1 MWKGLSRKIIWLDE
15 VNFTKLALQK
25 REWSNK
31 LTNINVDQATV
42 YRGYVSVCAAIT
54 EDTGI
59 EALAIQRKAFNAKE
73 YIQFLYW
80 LRFIND
86 NNPLAIFLDNLQVHK
101 TNATMEAYRH
111 LNILPIFNL
120 PYSPEYNPI
129 ESVFA

>member
-1 MWKGLSRKIIWLDE
+1 MWKGLSRKIIWIDE

-31 LTNINVDQATV
+31 LNNINIDQATV

-73 YIQFLYW
+73 YI
-80 LRFIND
+80 
-86 NNPLAIFLDNLQVHK
+86 
-101 TNATMEAYRH
+101 
-111 LNILPIFNL
+111 
-120 PYSPEYNPI
+120 
-129 ESVFA
+129 